1 MCPAWST
8 TGRLPQETKI
18 VFLDGWF
25 LTIKGRANRCFPGC
39 LFDELGVSVSAN
51 KMNCCLC
58 PSQTLYD
65 SVYLT
70 LYNICFTSLPI
81 LVYSLFE
88 QLVHP
93 HVLQNKPGLYR

>member
-1 MCPAWST
+1 MAQGDVPILSYLVVAS
-8 TGRLPQETKI
+8 L
-18 VFLDGWF
+18 
-25 LTIKGRANRCFPGC
+25 FP
-39 LFDELGVSVSAN
+39 
-51 KMNCCLC
+51 
-58 PSQTLYD
+58 QTLYD

-93 HVLQNKPGLYR
+93 HVLQSKPVLYR

>member
-1 MCPAWST
+1 M
-8 TGRLPQETKI
+8 K
-18 VFLDGWF
+18 
-25 LTIKGRANRCFPGC
+25 CF
-39 LFDELGVSVSAN
+39 V
-51 KMNCCLC
+51 C

-93 HVLQNKPGLYR
+93 HILQNKPGLYR

>member
-1 MCPAWST
+1 MIFLAGMCAVLYMARGYVATLSY
-8 TGRLPQETKI
+8 L
-18 VFLDGWF
+18 VFVSL
-25 LTIKGRANRCFPGC
+25 FP
-39 LFDELGVSVSAN
+39 
-51 KMNCCLC
+51 
-58 PSQTLYD
+58 QTLYD

-93 HVLQNKPGLYR
+93 HVLQSKPVLYR